1 MLVAG
6 AEVDLDAAG
15 AQQVLVVEGN
25 ARASN
30 LLTSRGV
37 KDDKKQTGGTRR
49 RQAHTQTHT
58 HTQTHSLISHFLFAK
73 HSL

>member
-25 ARASN
+25 AREVSKEGY
-30 LLTSRGV
+30 TV
-37 KDDKKQTGGTRR
+37 
-49 RQAHTQTHT
+49 
-58 HTQTHSLISHFLFAK
+58 
-73 HSL
+73 

>member
-25 ARASN
+25 ARAA
-30 LLTSRGV
+30 LFVFGV
-37 KDDKKQTGGTRR
+37 
-49 RQAHTQTHT
+49 
-58 HTQTHSLISHFLFAK
+58 FMP
-73 HSL
+73 